1 MTLHFK
7 IVSPERVVFED
18 DVDQVTIPT
27 KDGEITVLPNHL
39 PLVASLQAGE
49 LVMKKGTAVIPMV
62 ISGGFVEVQPQSY
75 VVVLADTAE
84 KVEEI
89 DIQRAEEARQRAG
102 ALMKEKVTEATD
114 YAALA
119 AKMEKE
125 LARLKVARKYRRDRH
140 TPTPT
145 QG

>member
-1 MTLHFK
+1 MLHFK
-7 IVSPERVVFED
+7 IVSPERIVFED

-39 PLVASLQAGE
+39 PLVAALQAGE
-49 LVMKKGTAVIPMV
+49 LLIKTGAARIPMA
-62 ISGGFVEVQPQSY
+62 ISGGFVEVQPKSQ
-75 VVVLADTAE
+75 VIVLADTAE

-89 DIQRAEEARQRAG
+89 DLERAEAARQRAQML
-102 ALMKEKVTEATD
+102 AKDKITEASE

-125 LARLKVARKYRRDRH
+125 LVRLKIARKYRRDHRV
-140 TPTPT
+140 PTPV